1 MDLAFLAS
9 LVVLWLMASASVL
22 PGAGVQ
28 PPAVL
33 QAPPAILQAPQ
44 PPDTRQEKAV
54 NQIMHFGS
62 SAKRTDFGIGSSQ
75 RDTEGIP
82 SRDPH
87 WISWPKMTEYCLDF
101 DYNHIFLLI
110 VFHYRLCHQGW
121 HIWGDDADWL
131 WGHGHQDPP
140 HQNLQHPRVPTCQHH
155 WLPGCSIGWCSIRLC
170 LNFTSTR
177 IPCNLKAYNLA
188 NILIYW

>member
-54 NQIMHFGS
+54 NQIMTIAFG
-62 SAKRTDFGIGSSQ
+62 
-75 RDTEGIP
+75 
-82 SRDPH
+82 
-87 WISWPKMTEYCLDF
+87 L
-101 DYNHIFLLI
+101 
-110 VFHYRLCHQGW
+110 
-121 HIWGDDADWL
+121 
-131 WGHGHQDPP
+131 
-140 HQNLQHPRVPTCQHH
+140 
-155 WLPGCSIGWCSIRLC
+155 
-170 LNFTSTR
+170 
-177 IPCNLKAYNLA
+177 
-188 NILIYW
+188 